1 MHSISRLETP
11 RVWLS
16 WQLHERWISWFLAS
30 LKVAA
35 NCEILV
41 VWIARHIGPISFW
54 AAEHLTHLTYTSLAV
69 YLTRWVLNLPWLQRA
84 RLRVLFNFSLAW
96 LHCFAC
102 TNFAFTGHFQFF
114 LPLTVYCFITKKLL
128 TRSGGRCRLALTMI
142 MTLPSLNPTCHSI
155 SYRASKIA
163 ELVCLNCS
171 YITLRGVS
179 WNGDATLTESNDS
192 SVAILLYYF

>member
-69 YLTRWVLNLPWLQRA
+69 ISHGMCLKSHYRDCSALGWECFSISHWLSFIALLAQILPSPGI
-84 RLRVLFNFSLAW
+84 FN
-96 LHCFAC
+96 
-102 TNFAFTGHFQFF
+102 FF

-128 TRSGGRCRLALTMI
+128 TRSGGRCCGFDYAHPYPHPYSCVL
-142 MTLPSLNPTCHSI
+142 I
-155 SYRASKIA
+155 SYR
-163 ELVCLNCS
+163 V
-171 YITLRGVS
+171 
-179 WNGDATLTESNDS
+179 
-192 SVAILLYYF
+192 